1 MNKFDITK
9 IREIIKI
16 RNIEIICL
24 ILHGSRTL
32 DIQNQESDLDI
43 VAVTETGQYE
53 DIVEIIDGE
62 KYHIIFREKKYLESL
77 SEEFFNII
85 LTRIFDYNS
94 LSGRIMSGDILWEKK
109 GNEISSIITRNII
122 ELDKYIL
129 DKKLH
134 YQMISQLKDATTN
147 SRYINLIC
155 IQNAVD
161 TLICRFLLKNNIFFL
176 NQKWFPYYI
185 AQYFDKE
192 ISKYYY
198 NLRFSQTPDLRE
210 LKQILEWVNNYEI

>member
-1 MNKFDITK
+1 MSKFDITK
-9 IREIIKI
+9 IRDIIKSKH
-16 RNIEIICL
+16 IEIICL

-32 DIQNQESDLDI
+32 DVQNKESDIDI
-43 VAVTETGQYE
+43 VAVTETGQSE

-62 KYHIIFREKKYLESL
+62 KYHIIFREKEYLEGL
-77 SEEFFNII
+77 SEDFFNII
-85 LTRIFDYNS
+85 LNRIFDYNS

-109 GNEISSIITRNII
+109 GSEISSLIARNII
-122 ELDKYIL
+122 ELDKSIL
-129 DKKLH
+129 DRKLH

-161 TLICRFLLKNNIFFL
+161 TLICRFLLKKNIFFL
-176 NQKWFPYYI
+176 NQKWFPYYVER
-185 AQYFDKE
+185 YFEKE

-198 NLRFSQTPDLRE
+198 NLRFSQT
-210 LKQILEWVNNYEI
+210 